1 MARFMEIR
9 LEKRG
14 VACVARLLDGAAPRT
29 CDAVWKALPQ
39 KGEAYHAKYARNEI
53 YALVPPFAER
63 KPGLENPTIT
73 PIPGDVVYFH
83 FEEWQL
89 SPGSHGYER
98 EGAQSTSAQT
108 VDLAVFYERNNLL
121 LNPDFG
127 FVPGSVFATIVEGL
141 DDIAAAAQDLWRT
154 GAVDEQL
161 SFSRLESQGGT

>member
-9 LEKRG
+9 LEKRD
-14 VACVARLLDGAAPRT
+14 VACVARLLEDKAPRT
-29 CDAVWKALPQ
+29 CEAVWNVLPLS
-39 KGEAYHAKYARNEI
+39 GDAYHAKYARNEI

-63 KPGLENPTIT
+63 EPGLENPTIT
-73 PIPGDVVYFH
+73 PIPSDVVYFH

-98 EGAQSTSAQT
+98 EGDQSTAAQT
-108 VDLAVFYERNNLL
+108 IDLAIFYERNNLL

-141 DDIAAAAQDLWRT
+141 DDIAAASQDLWRT

-161 SFSRLESQGGT
+161 SFSRLESVTQR